1 MVIRMSTDARLI
13 LVLANE
19 LLEKAK
25 KEAEEIIE
33 EAKVKSM
40 QIIENAERKAEAL
53 KDERLEK
60 LMAKI
65 RKELYK
71 EYALIKLDLRRHFT
85 VEKNKVIQ
93 DLLDSAVKKVLEIVE
108 KSDSI
113 YIDSLKK
120 LGIEAILNLYSED
133 IVLYCCN
140 ERDRDFLRS
149 FVDDIINEVSKR
161 GKKVKVT
168 IAEELVRC
176 KGGVLAMSADG
187 REYYNNTLEA
197 RVKRLKE
204 EILPEILSNLLEKE

>member
-1 MVIRMSTDARLI
+1 MSTDARLI